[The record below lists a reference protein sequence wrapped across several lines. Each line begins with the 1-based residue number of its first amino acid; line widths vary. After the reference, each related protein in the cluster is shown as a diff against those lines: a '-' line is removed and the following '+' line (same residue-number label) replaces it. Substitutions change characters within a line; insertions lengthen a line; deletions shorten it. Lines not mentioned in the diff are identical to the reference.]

1 MSYNRIGKDG
11 YDVPEYNPEEEKQ
24 VKLQDEVE
32 RDWEECENK
41 EEVMEDYY
49 PDRTGL
55 DDAEELYQGLDWEQ
69 KLEIYLDRN
78 PEKRMSPDDY
88 PY

>member
-1 MSYNRIGKDG
+1 MRIGKEG
-11 YDVPEYNPEEEKQ
+11 YDVPEYNQEEEDQ

-32 RDWEECENK
+32 NDWLECENK

-78 PEKRMSPDDY
+78 PEKRMSPDEY

>member
-1 MSYNRIGKDG
+1 MRIGKEG

-24 VKLQDEVE
+24 VKIQNEVQK
-32 RDWEECENK
+32 DWEDCDNK
-41 EEVMEDYY
+41 EEILEDYY
-49 PDRTGL
+49 PDRIGL
-55 DDAEELYQGLDWEQ
+55 DDEEEMYDGLSWEQ

>member
-1 MSYNRIGKDG
+1 MRIGKDG
-11 YDVPEYNPEEEKQ
+11 YDIPEYNPEEEKQ
-24 VKLQDEVE
+24 VKIQNEVQK
-32 RDWEECENK
+32 DWEDCDNK
-41 EEVMEDYY
+41 EEILEDYY
-49 PDRTGL
+49 PDRIGL
-55 DDAEELYQGLDWEQ
+55 DDEEEMYDGLSWEQ

>member
-55 DDAEELYQGLDWEQ
+55 DDPEDLYEGLDWKQ

-78 PEKRMSPDDY
+78 PEKNMDPECY